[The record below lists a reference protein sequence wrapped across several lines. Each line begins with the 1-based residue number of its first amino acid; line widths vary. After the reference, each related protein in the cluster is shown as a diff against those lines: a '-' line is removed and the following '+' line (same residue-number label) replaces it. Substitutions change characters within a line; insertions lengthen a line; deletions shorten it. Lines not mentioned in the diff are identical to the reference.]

1 MQVVNAVLE
10 QKIFEIGTARS
21 AAPFGQLNSVDQVRN
36 LPDVPVLSETLLL
49 MELKSRDRAVDLREI
64 SQLVLGDLGAMLQIM
79 RLAADEDVS
88 EDSRP
93 TRIEDCISG
102 LGLPAC
108 IEVMS
113 RQTVKRRNRPAAIVE
128 TWTHAQRVAENC
140 RYLAEENIVT
150 AHPDAAFMVGLFHTI
165 GTLPE
170 VLGWDWT
177 TQFCDEPELMGLRMA
192 EAWSLPHCVVEYFCE
207 LQSHSKPGRWR
218 DTLHRAHRQ
227 ANLRPFEEA
236 LDEKPRLPKIS
247 SAWLQLVSS

>member
-1 MQVVNAVLE
+1 MLE
-10 QKIFEIGTARS
+10 QKVFEIGTVRS
-21 AAPFGQLNSVDQVRN
+21 AVPFWQLNSVDLVRN

-49 MELKSRDRAVDLREI
+49 MELKSRDRAVDLTEI

-108 IEVMS
+108 IEAMS

-128 TWTHAQRVAENC
+128 TWTHAQLVAGNC
-140 RYLAEENIVT
+140 RYLAEENIIAVN
-150 AHPDAAFMVGLFHTI
+150 PDEAFMVGLFHTI
-165 GTLPE
+165 GSLPE
-170 VLGWDWT
+170 VLGWEWT
-177 TQFCDEPELMGLRMA
+177 TPFCDDPELTGLRMA
-192 EAWSLPHCVVEYFCE
+192 EAWSLPHCVVEYFSE
-207 LQSHSKPGRWR
+207 LRSLSKPGRWR
-218 DTLHRAHRQ
+218 EIVHRAHRQ
-227 ANLRPFEEA
+227 ANLRVYEEA
-236 LDEKPRLPKIS
+236 LDEHRPVPNIS

>member
-21 AAPFGQLNSVDQVRN
+21 AAPFCQLDSVDLVHN

-64 SQLVLGDLGAMLQIM
+64 SQLVLGDLGAVLQIM

-108 IEVMS
+108 IEAMS

-128 TWTHAQRVAENC
+128 TWTHAQLVAENC
-140 RYLAEENIVT
+140 RYLAEENIVAAT
-150 AHPDAAFMVGLFHTI
+150 PDEAFMVGLFHTI
-165 GTLPE
+165 GSLPE
-170 VLGWDWT
+170 VLGWEWT
-177 TQFCDEPELMGLRMA
+177 TPFCDDPELMGLKMA
-192 EAWSLPHCVVEYFCE
+192 EGWSLPHCVVEYFSE
-207 LQSHSKPGRWR
+207 RRSLSKPGRWR
-218 DTLHRAHRQ
+218 EIVHRAHRQ
-227 ANLRPFEEA
+227 ANLRVFEEA
-236 LDEKPRLPKIS
+236 LDDHRPVPNIS